1 MNTESLAYKLRLQRF
16 QEEIVDSKLDLSEK
30 RMFRLPDG
38 VSHYKDTLL
47 SLAFDKNAFTTFP
60 AGLAAF
66 HKLTSLSMSNNELT
80 ALPPQFGELK
90 CLTSLNLETNS
101 ITQLPAE
108 FCNLVALK
116 ELYLSSNRITNLP
129 AGMSAF
135 VHIEQ
140 FSMESNQLQT
150 FPDCSSWEKLK
161 RVRLSFNALKEFPKI
176 SAKHNQLQVIE
187 LTGNEITSVPKDISS
202 LESLETLLLSY
213 NKIDDLPDL
222 SPLKGSL
229 KNLRIEG
236 NPFGSVAKPTR
247 EAWTALFEKAEN
259 ADGDQSNKI
268 FADLLAQI
276 LAGK

>member
-1 MNTESLAYKLRLQRF
+1 
-16 QEEIVDSKLDLSEK
+16 
-30 RMFRLPDG
+30 
-38 VSHYKDTLL
+38 
-47 SLAFDKNAFTTFP
+47 
-60 AGLAAF
+60 
-66 HKLTSLSMSNNELT
+66 MSNNELT

-129 AGMSAF
+129 AGMSMDQAFYPSNSFLGAF

-161 RVRLSFNALKEFPKI
+161 RVRLSFNALVRRQPLELTIPNSYQKEFPKI

-229 KNLRIEG
+229 KVWFL
-236 NPFGSVAKPTR
+236 V
-247 EAWTALFEKAEN
+247 L
-259 ADGDQSNKI
+259 
-268 FADLLAQI
+268 
-276 LAGK
+276 